1 MMKVNVTAGVETIEI
16 ATNFR
21 GRPEVYH
28 LTLIW
33 DNDGAV
39 LVDTGIPNQLSVI
52 KEAMMRVGI
61 PFDKLSKIIITHQ
74 DLDHIGGLPELLKD
88 FPQKIEVLAT
98 AEEKPYIQGDQ
109 RLLKITPEFVS
120 QISAL
125 IPVEIPVERRKA
137 ILNVFEN
144 PPTAKVDQTIAD
156 GDEIPLFGGIIV
168 IHTPGH
174 TPGHISLY
182 LKQSKTLIA
191 GDAFMIEEGRFV
203 DPDNCVDPDLAKKS
217 LKRLLPY
224 DIQTVICYHGGIFK
238 DNVNQ
243 SIFDL
248 ANS

>member
-1 MMKVNVTAGVETIEI
+1 MNVTAGVETIEI

-33 DNDGAV
+33 DNDRAV

-52 KEAMMRVGI
+52 KEAMMKVGI
-61 PFDKLSKIIITHQ
+61 PFDNLSKIIITHQ
-74 DLDHIGGLPELLKD
+74 DLDHIGGLPEILNF
-88 FPQKIEVLAT
+88 FPQKIDVLAT
-98 AEEKPYIQGDQ
+98 SEEKPYIQGDQ
-109 RLLKITPEFVS
+109 RLLKVTPEFVN
-120 QISAL
+120 QISSL
-125 IPVEIPVERRKA
+125 IPAEISEERRKA
-137 ILNVFEN
+137 ILNVFNN
-144 PPTAKVDQTIAD
+144 PPKAKVDQIIAD
-156 GDEIPLFGGIIV
+156 GDEIPMFGGLIV

-182 LKQSKTLIA
+182 HKQSKTLIA
-191 GDAFMIEEGRFV
+191 GDALIIEEGRLV
-203 DPDNCVDPDLAKKS
+203 ETDNCVDADLAKKS
-217 LKRLLPY
+217 LKKFLPY
-224 DIQTVICYHGGIFK
+224 DIQTLICYHGGIFK